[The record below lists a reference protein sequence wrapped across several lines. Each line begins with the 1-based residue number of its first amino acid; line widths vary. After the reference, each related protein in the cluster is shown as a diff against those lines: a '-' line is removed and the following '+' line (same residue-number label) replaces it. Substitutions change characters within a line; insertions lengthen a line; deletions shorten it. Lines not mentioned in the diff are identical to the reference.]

1 MHFSCLELRIHDI
14 TELMTGRECST
25 LFSPVEIHAVAGGAG
40 GRGGSVLPPHPVVGV
55 APLVTV
61 GVQQRSNV
69 PVN

>member
-1 MHFSCLELRIHDI
+1 M
-14 TELMTGRECST
+14 CS
-25 LFSPVEIHAVAGGAG
+25 LVKVRAGVARGYSQPEPDDLPVPVEIHAVARGAG